1 MISIDTGILLAILR
15 GEKHHRQNDLLSL
28 SAKHRMVICDAAF
41 AELCTAFQDLEE
53 AEAFLSDHD
62 IRVASPSNSALCE
75 AGRRFKSYLR
85 KRKSLCPS
93 CKKPTP
99 YRGTTAVDFLV
110 GAWGLVDGVG
120 ILTNDRQIRR
130 IWEDARFF

>member
-15 GEKHHRQNDLLSL
+15 GEKQHRQGDLLSL
-28 SAKHRMVICDAAF
+28 SVKHSLVICDAAF
-41 AELCTAFQDLEE
+41 AELCTAFKDLDE
-53 AEAFLSDHD
+53 AENFLADHG
-62 IRVASPSNSALCE
+62 IKVASPSNAALCE
-75 AGRRFKSYLR
+75 AGRRFKSYLK

-110 GAWGLVDGVG
+110 GALGLVDGVG

-130 IWEDARFF
+130 IWKDAEFF

>member
-15 GEKHHRQNDLLSL
+15 GEKQHRQSDLLFL
-28 SAKHRMVICDAAF
+28 AAKHRLVICDAAF
-41 AELCTAFQDLEE
+41 AELCTAFKDLEE
-53 AEAFLSDHD
+53 AETFLSDHH
-62 IRVASPSNSALCE
+62 IRVNSPSNGALCE

-85 KRKSLCPS
+85 TRRSLCPS
-93 CKKPTP
+93 CNKPTP

-110 GAWGLVDGVG
+110 GALGLIDGVG

-130 IWEDARFF
+130 IWKDAKFF